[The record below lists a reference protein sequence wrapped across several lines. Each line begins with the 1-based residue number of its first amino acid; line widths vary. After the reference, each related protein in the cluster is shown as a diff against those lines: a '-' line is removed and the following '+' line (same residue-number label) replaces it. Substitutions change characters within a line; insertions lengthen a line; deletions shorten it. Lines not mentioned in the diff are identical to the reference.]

1 VTEPAPYEGRRII
14 VASWAGDALF
24 AVTAVPLALGASALK
39 PVALGLAV
47 TLFVVGMAVWAW
59 AFAVAVARSAQG
71 DDIVVSSMFLVQGPV
86 PKPVRAHLFGALG
99 VAVGVAAATGTAD
112 AFGILMPMLPL
123 GLIGLWGAR
132 HGTFPPRAARP

>member
-1 VTEPAPYEGRRII
+1 VTEPYEGRRII
-14 VASWAGDALF
+14 VASWVSNALF
-24 AVTAVPLALGASALK
+24 AATAVPLALGVSGLK

-59 AFAVAVARSAQG
+59 AFAIAVARSAQG
-71 DDIVVSSMFLVQGPV
+71 DDIVVSSMFLVQGAV
-86 PKPVRAHLFGALG
+86 PKPVRAQLFWALG
-99 VAVGVAAATGTAD
+99 VAVVVAAGTGTAD

-132 HGTFPPRAARP
+132 HGTFPPRRAQP